1 MQKLC
6 TQRLRNVM
14 QTYKKVKKGEKHTL
28 YLQKQGFCLKMIFSR
43 FNRYKRHLS
52 RAFCDAKKISTIN
65 FQSTD
70 SFILATLRERKGEEK
85 KKHILMIM
93 IGEKKKTA
101 LYIYSYRVV
110 FVIQLRMSHR
120 KHVGVSFFIIS

>member
-1 MQKLC
+1 
-6 TQRLRNVM
+6 M

-85 KKHILMIM
+85 KTYIDDHDRRK
-93 IGEKKKTA
+93 EKDGFIYLFVSGCVCHTA
-101 LYIYSYRVV
+101 AY
-110 FVIQLRMSHR
+110 
-120 KHVGVSFFIIS
+120 VS